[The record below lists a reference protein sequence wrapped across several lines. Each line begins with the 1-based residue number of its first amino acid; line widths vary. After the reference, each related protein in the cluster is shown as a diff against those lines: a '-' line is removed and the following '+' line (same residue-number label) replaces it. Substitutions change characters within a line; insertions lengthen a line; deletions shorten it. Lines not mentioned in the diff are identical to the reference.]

1 MDQLA
6 IDISHRTTVGKKV
19 KKLRKD
25 GKIPIRLFGGGI
37 DPMPMQADANLL
49 RKILSQA
56 GFNSPIFVNFDSSKE
71 ENVCFIRE
79 VQRHPITEELLHIDL
94 LKVDMSKKITVEVPV
109 RLLGVPD
116 AVKNLGG
123 ILLQS
128 TSTIPVS
135 ALPLSIPDSISVDVT
150 ILIDFDKSI
159 RIKDIEFE
167 DGVDPERD
175 PETLI
180 ARVVPPRIEEEEEI
194 ESEEDEMDPDAEST
208 EDSDEATEESAES
221 SSASQETQS

>member
-180 ARVVPPRIEEEEEI
+180 ARVVPPRIDEEEI

-208 EDSDEATEESAES
+208 EDSDEATEESAENS
-221 SSASQETQS
+221 SESQETQS

>member
-1 MDQLA
+1 MNQLA

-79 VQRHPITEELLHIDL
+79 VQRDPITEELLHIDL

-109 RLLGVPD
+109 RLIGVPD

-128 TSTIPVS
+128 ISSIPVS

-175 PETLI
+175 PDTLI
-180 ARVVPPRIEEEEEI
+180 ARVVPPRIDEEEI

-221 SSASQETQS
+221 SSEASEA

>member
-1 MDQLA
+1 MNQLA

-19 KKLRKD
+19 KKLRQN

-37 DPMPMQADANLL
+37 DPMPMQADASSLG
-49 RKILSQA
+49 KILSQA

-79 VQRHPITEELLHIDL
+79 IQRDPITEELLHIDL
-94 LKVDMSKKITVEVPV
+94 LKVDMSKKVTVEVPV
-109 RLLGVPD
+109 RLFGVPD

-128 TSTIPVS
+128 INSIPVS
-135 ALPLSIPDSISVDVT
+135 ALPLSIPESISVDVT
-150 ILIDFDKSI
+150 ILVDFDKSI
-159 RIKDIEFE
+159 RIKDIEFG

-175 PETLI
+175 PDTLI
-180 ARVVPPRIEEEEEI
+180 ARVVPPRIDEEEV
-194 ESEEDEMDPDAEST
+194 ESEEDEMDPDAELT
-208 EDSDEATEESAES
+208 EDSGEATEDSAES
-221 SSASQETQS
+221 SSEASEA

>member
-1 MDQLA
+1 MNQLA

-79 VQRHPITEELLHIDL
+79 VQRDPITEELLHIDL

-109 RLLGVPD
+109 RLIGVPD

-128 TSTIPVS
+128 ISSIPVS

-175 PETLI
+175 PDTLI
-180 ARVVPPRIEEEEEI
+180 ARVVPPRIDEEEV
-194 ESEEDEMDPDAEST
+194 ESEEGEMDPDEEST
-208 EDSDEATEESAES
+208 EDSDGETEESS
-221 SSASQETQS
+221 SESQETQS

>member
-1 MDQLA
+1 MNQLA

-79 VQRHPITEELLHIDL
+79 VQRDPITEELLHIDL

-109 RLLGVPD
+109 RLIGVPD

-128 TSTIPVS
+128 ISSIPVS

-175 PETLI
+175 PDTLI
-180 ARVVPPRIEEEEEI
+180 ARVVPPRIDEEEV
-194 ESEEDEMDPDAEST
+194 ESEEGEMDSDEEST
-208 EDSDEATEESAES
+208 EDSDGETEESS
-221 SSASQETQS
+221 SESQETQS